1 MREKKQKY
9 AYWMYPSM
17 VSEIEKMVP
26 EANVKSKGEFV
37 CKAVDFYIGYLR
49 SQKNLNY
56 LSPVLASAI
65 KSEVR
70 SVEQHISEMLFK
82 VAVEQAINSNILAVR
97 YEWDPAVLNSLREN
111 CAKVIAEDN
120 GILTF
125 EDAYLWQHGDG
136 DDYDESDGDD

>member
-17 VSEIEKMVP
+17 VSEIEEMVP
-26 EANVKSKGEFV
+26 EANVRSKGEFV

-65 KSEVR
+65 KSEIR
-70 SVEQHISEMLFK
+70 SVEHISVKCCSRLRWNKRSTVTFLLFNMNVIQIFCADCVK
-82 VAVEQAINSNILAVR
+82 TVQK
-97 YEWDPAVLNSLREN
+97 WLRETM
-111 CAKVIAEDN
+111 A
-120 GILTF
+120 
-125 EDAYLWQHGDG
+125 
-136 DDYDESDGDD
+136 S